1 MPPSR
6 PMPDCLKPPNG
17 ILMSTIMPLTVTLP
31 ERTRRANS

>member
-17 ILMSTIMPLTVTLP
+17 IFGSTIRPLTVTLP
-31 ERTRRANS
+31 VRMRRATS